1 MVPVNGNL
9 FSRDLL
15 TNIVYDYNLNSEL
28 NIKGI
33 RFPFSFLEQEMRIA
47 GVSDLH
53 LEQYIHI
60 KDFGLPDSLLS
71 NESKSDVLVLALSL
85 IHI

>member
-33 RFPFSFLEQEMRIA
+33 RFPFSFLEV
-47 GVSDLH
+47 G
-53 LEQYIHI
+53 
-60 KDFGLPDSLLS
+60 
-71 NESKSDVLVLALSL
+71 NENSRS
-85 IHI
+85 